1 MATGPFGLHGGGQR
15 GRAEPQ
21 PTSPA
26 GSEEEE
32 GFLHWFGLT
41 YVTELI
47 MGGKMCGGWRD
58 KAPSADALEAAKS
71 GRPPEPAARSA
82 KFPAAKGGDSDED
95 EDYRDGP
102 RGRRL
107 EEDDTNPT
115 TAERSLYGRRGN
127 PAASVG
133 LLSGLEDHLSKKD
146 DGGSAPSR
154 GRQPPPQ
161 YERANIEDS
170 MMNTTM
176 PGRWGGA
183 APQPMDIGSN
193 SSRLDGMG
201 TDGLRTFADPR
212 TGRQPGRDPLASSSR
227 AQDMALGS
235 DGSVNS
241 AMEEYHR
248 MRNKN
253 AAAAVA
259 GAAGVAS
266 FGGDAGAGGPR
277 GNPSAPSK
285 ASSGFNSVPAFP
297 GPPPQSADDIDANLE
312 ATKRMPPAQTR
323 QESKEEPPSQRR
335 DSKGQWEW
343 PAWAMD
349 KTSACVEVYVEDE
362 ETGGS
367 RWVAATPQTRV
378 VNKQGHDTFLTVQYE
393 WDGEVYDQDFE
404 PHHVR
409 RRGFTKTVKEMID
422 SGTANEVPPPARTNT
437 QPGAGVDLDNTMID
451 RSMLDKTVVSKGS
464 NDSAPPSSGIDA
476 KGKLAEMRGKLDH
489 LLHRPA
495 DDGKTTPAPE
505 PQKATP
511 PGKTTPAPEPQKATP
526 PGKSS
531 EHWKWPAWCLNS
543 KSPALEV
550 FVEDEDTGEGR
561 WVEATP
567 INRVVDKDGNDAFI
581 SAEYDWDG
589 EEYVQDF
596 APEHVRKRGSKISVQ
611 EMIKSGTLA

>member
-1 MATGPFGLHGGGQR
+1 MASASGPFGLHGGQR
-15 GRAEPQ
+15 GRNERPS
-21 PTSPA
+21 SPA

-58 KAPSADALEAAKS
+58 KAPVADAEEAAKY
-71 GRPPEPAARSA
+71 GRPPEPAGRSA
-82 KFPAAKGGDSDED
+82 KFPAAKGNDSDED
-95 EDYRDGP
+95 EDYRDSR

-107 EEDDTNPT
+107 EEDDTTPT
-115 TAERSLYGRRGN
+115 TAERSMYGRRGN

-133 LLSGLEDHLSKKD
+133 LLNGLEDHLSKKD
-146 DGGSAPSR
+146 DGGTAPTR
-154 GRQPPPQ
+154 GRQPPQ
-161 YERANIEDS
+161 FERANIEDS

-176 PGRWGGA
+176 PGRWGGG
-183 APQPMDIGSN
+183 PQPMDTGGSN

-201 TDGLRTFADPR
+201 TDGLRTFTDNRSGR
-212 TGRQPGRDPLASSSR
+212 TAGRDPFASSSR

-241 AMEEYHR
+241 TMEEYHR
-248 MRNKN
+248 MRNKTA
-253 AAAAVA
+253 AAAAVGATA
-259 GAAGVAS
+259 GAAS

-277 GNPSAPSK
+277 GANPSPSASSK
-285 ASSGFNSVPAFP
+285 YSSGFNSIPAFP

-312 ATKRMPPAQTR
+312 ATKRMPP
-323 QESKEEPPSQRR
+323 PPSRPEPREETQPQRPS
-335 DSKGQWEW
+335 SKAQWEW
-343 PAWAMD
+343 PGWAMD
-349 KTSACVEVYVEDE
+349 SSSACIEVYVEDE
-362 ETGGS
+362 ETGSS

-378 VNKQGHDTFLTVQYE
+378 VNKQGHDAFLTVQYE

-422 SGTANEVPPPARTNT
+422 AGTVNEVPPPPKPRTQ
-437 QPGAGVDLDNTMID
+437 QPGAGVDLDNTTID
-451 RSMLDKTVVSKGS
+451 RSMLDRTVVSKGS
-464 NDSAPPSSGIDA
+464 NDPPPPSTGGIDA

-489 LLHRPA
+489 LLGRA
-495 DDGKTTPAPE
+495 DDSEGKTAAPDSQKAPAP
-505 PQKATP
+505 TGG
-511 PGKTTPAPEPQKATP
+511 GKT
-526 PGKSS
+526 S

-589 EEYVQDF
+589 EDYVQDF
-596 APEHVRKRGSKISVQ
+596 APEHVRKRGTKVSVQ
-611 EMIKSGTLA
+611 DMIKSGNLA